1 MEGREGGIVVGG
13 ARHVTSGVGGGA
25 GLSEMSL
32 NIFLKHKNLFLT

>member
-13 ARHVTSGVGGGA
+13 ARHVTSGGGA

>member
-13 ARHVTSGVGGGA
+13 ARHVTSGGRGA